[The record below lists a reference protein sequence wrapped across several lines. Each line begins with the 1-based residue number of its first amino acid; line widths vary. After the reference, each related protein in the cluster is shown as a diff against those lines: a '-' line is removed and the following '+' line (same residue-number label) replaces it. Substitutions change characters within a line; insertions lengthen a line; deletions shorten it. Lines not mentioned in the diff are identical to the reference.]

1 MNCPNVECEMG
12 SSKLEAL
19 EAKKKNHL
27 VFAVNDSFDYVN
39 HEEEAPFAG
48 ELELTCG

>member
-1 MNCPNVECEMG
+1 MLDVRWGHLNG
-12 SSKLEAL
+12 SIRSQEKD
-19 EAKKKNHL
+19 HL
-27 VFAVNDSFDYVN
+27 VFAIDDSFVYVN

>member
-1 MNCPNVECEMG
+1 MLDVRWGYPNGGIRSEE
-12 SSKLEAL
+12 KD
-19 EAKKKNHL
+19 HL
-27 VFAVNDSFDYVN
+27 VFAVNDPFDYVN